1 MTTDIPHNPLL
12 APWPGRY
19 GGIPPFASVQTGHFL
34 PAITE
39 SIASFHSDL
48 AAIAS
53 SSEQPSFANTME
65 ACVVPFPQ
73 CRFVTP
79 CLRALPSLQ
88 FCNTLRRYC
97 AAGKTLQLA
106 SAIYSTWSSVN
117 STPEFQA
124 IETKIEPLLAAAQD
138 AVFQNAALFARIKV
152 PFRCQHTSTKPLAI
166 SFEAQHYPKPL
177 TISLE
182 PQALHDDATVRATLS
197 PEQARLLEVTFKN
210 FKRRG
215 ALLGDAEKPEVA
227 AINQVQPNRAP
238 ALSYCNTY
246 VSLPLGTQR
255 LVHTI
260 LPEFA
265 KE

>member
-1 MTTDIPHNPLL
+1 MH
-12 APWPGRY
+12 
-19 GGIPPFASVQTGHFL
+19 ASRC
-34 PAITE
+34 P
-39 SIASFHSDL
+39 SD
-48 AAIAS
+48 A
-53 SSEQPSFANTME
+53 
-65 ACVVPFPQ
+65 
-73 CRFVTP
+73 
-79 CLRALPSLQ
+79 
-88 FCNTLRRYC
+88 
-97 AAGKTLQLA
+97 
-106 SAIYSTWSSVN
+106 
-117 STPEFQA
+117 
-124 IETKIEPLLAAAQD
+124 
-138 AVFQNAALFARIKV
+138 
-152 PFRCQHTSTKPLAI
+152 QHTSTKPLAI